1 MQNLRTIVFNMESW
15 GNSQG
20 FGPGLGLNKCTLM
33 GKEVTFSPVWT
44 GLSAAP
50 DKIFYSFNESIHSV
64 VDPLYTVVSFSAGRG
79 MILEHIR
86 L

>member
-1 MQNLRTIVFNMESW
+1 MESW
-15 GNSQG
+15 GNSQD

-33 GKEVTFSPVWT
+33 EKEVTFSPVWT

-64 VDPLYTVVSFSAGRG
+64 VDPLFTVVSFSAGRG

>member
-1 MQNLRTIVFNMESW
+1 ME
-15 GNSQG
+15 
-20 FGPGLGLNKCTLM
+20 
-33 GKEVTFSPVWT
+33 KEVTFSPVWT

-64 VDPLYTVVSFSAGRG
+64 VDPLFTVVSFSDGRG

-86 L
+86 P